1 MTIET
6 TDRPSS
12 GDAASEIE
20 LKLEI
25 DQAAMDRLTTAE
37 ILRNTTPKVIHQVSA
52 YFDTPK
58 QDLRAAGVSLRVR
71 TAAGKHV
78 QTIKVSGGA
87 AAGLFARP
95 EWEHE
100 VAGFEPEI
108 ETVSP
113 IHVLI
118 AGKTLGKVMQAFTV
132 TITRKQWVVVHDGGT
147 VELVADTGSVSASDR
162 VTPVS
167 ELELELKGG
176 RPSAIF
182 ALARELGADIPIRL
196 GVLTKGERGYRL
208 IDAAMSDAIKAE
220 RLDLAPDTTAAEAF
234 AQIVGTCLRHFR
246 LNENLLRRH
255 PGPEA
260 LHQARV
266 ALRRLRSA
274 LSIFKP
280 IVADDRFA
288 HLASGLK
295 WLAGS
300 LGAAR
305 DLDVLRQRVG
315 DASRPALLAAH
326 QDAYTTALAALD
338 SKRTR
343 DLMIDAVEWTALGTW
358 RTQPL
363 DPKRVHAPAVAFA
376 SKVLRKL
383 RRRIKQRGRDLDHL
397 DDEARHQVRITAK
410 KLRYATGFFQ
420 SLYPDKRSRQR
431 FKALTKHLEAL
442 QDHLGILN
450 DLATAPALLD
460 RFGLDH
466 ETALPV
472 AEREPILSDATDA
485 YERLM
490 GSKRFW

>member
-1 MTIET
+1 
-6 TDRPSS
+6 
-12 GDAASEIE
+12 
-20 LKLEI
+20 
-25 DQAAMDRLTTAE
+25 
-37 ILRNTTPKVIHQVSA
+37 
-52 YFDTPK
+52 
-58 QDLRAAGVSLRVR
+58 
-71 TAAGKHV
+71 
-78 QTIKVSGGA
+78 
-87 AAGLFARP
+87 
-95 EWEHE
+95 
-100 VAGFEPEI
+100 
-108 ETVSP
+108 
-113 IHVLI
+113 
-118 AGKTLGKVMQAFTV
+118 
-132 TITRKQWVVVHDGGT
+132 
-147 VELVADTGSVSASDR
+147 
-162 VTPVS
+162 
-167 ELELELKGG
+167 
-176 RPSAIF
+176 
-182 ALARELGADIPIRL
+182 
-196 GVLTKGERGYRL
+196 
-208 IDAAMSDAIKAE
+208 
-220 RLDLAPDTTAAEAF
+220 
-234 AQIVGTCLRHFR
+234 
-246 LNENLLRRH
+246 
-255 PGPEA
+255 

-288 HLASGLK
+288 HLANELK

-305 DLDVLRQRVG
+305 DVDVLRQRVG
-315 DASRPALLAAH
+315 DASHPALLAAH
-326 QDAYTTALAALD
+326 EDAYTTALAALD

-343 DLMIDAVEWTALGTW
+343 DLMIDVVEWTALGTW

-363 DPKRVHAPAVAFA
+363 DPESAQAPAVAFA
-376 SKVLRKL
+376 SEVLRKL
-383 RRRIKQRGRDLDHL
+383 RRRINRRGRDLDHL

-420 SLYPDKRSRQR
+420 SLYPDKRSRRR
-431 FKALTKHLEAL
+431 FKAFTKHLEAL